1 MLAKDMIEKLN
12 EQINLEY
19 YSSNL
24 YRQMS
29 AWLNEK
35 GFAGAAFFLNW
46 HAEEELEHM
55 QRLFNYV
62 SETGGLPL
70 IGTITAPPSQFKSLA
85 DVFNQTLEHEKMI
98 TAKINDLV
106 HAAITSKDY
115 STFNFL
121 QWYVSEQ
128 HEEEK
133 LFKSII
139 DKIAMIGQDTKSLF
153 LMDKEIQNM
162 AKIGVVANAASR

>member
-1 MLAKDMIEKLN
+1 MLAKDIINKLN

-35 GFAGAAFFLNW
+35 GFVGAANFLGQ
-46 HAEEELEHM
+46 HAEEELTHM
-55 QRLFNYV
+55 QRLFDYV

-70 IGTITAPPSQFKSLA
+70 IGSIAAPPSQFTSLA
-85 DVFNQTLEHEKMI
+85 DVFYQTLEHEKMV
-98 TAKINDLV
+98 TAKINELV
-106 HAAITSKDY
+106 DTAMTAKDY

-121 QWYVSEQ
+121 QWYVGEQ

-133 LFKSII
+133 LFKGII
-139 DKIAMIGQDTKSLF
+139 DKIEMIGQDTKSLF
-153 LMDKEIQNM
+153 LVDKEIQNM
-162 AKIGVVANAASR
+162 ARMGIIANTASH

>member
-1 MLAKDMIEKLN
+1 MLAKDIINKLN

-29 AWLNEK
+29 AWLHEK
-35 GFAGAAFFLNW
+35 SFSGAANFLSR
-46 HAEEELEHM
+46 HAEEELIHM
-55 QRLFNYV
+55 QRLFDYV

-70 IGTITAPPSQFKSLA
+70 IGSIAAPPSQFISLA
-85 DVFNQTLEHEKMI
+85 DVFYQTLEHEKMI
-98 TAKINDLV
+98 TTKINELV

-115 STFNFL
+115 STFHFL
-121 QWYVSEQ
+121 QWYIGEQ

-133 LFKSII
+133 LFRNIV
-139 DKIAMIGQDTKSLF
+139 DKIEMIGQDTKSLF
-153 LMDKEIQNM
+153 LVDKEIQNM
-162 AKIGVVANAASR
+162 AKIGIVTNTASH